1 MKKLLFLLAACGS
14 SSSPTKMDAGKN
26 DAAVD
31 ARPIDTPGPLPD
43 AATMV
48 TLTVKNYLSWCSVSV
63 GGGTASTAAV
73 QTKVVPVST
82 AVPLTA
88 SPASAAFELGPNM
101 WHHVDADTGNT
112 GVPGT
117 VSGTTSSATKTTPST
132 PGSACVWVCCPFT
145 NGTGC
150 DPATIGEQCP

>member
-14 SSSPTKMDAGKN
+14 SSSPSKMDAPAGKM

-31 ARPIDTPGPLPD
+31 SRPIDTPGPLPD

-48 TLTVKNYLSWCSVSV
+48 TLTVKNYLNWCSVSV

-73 QTKVVPVST
+73 QTKIVPVST

-88 SPASAAFELGPNM
+88 SPASTVFELGPNM

-117 VSGTTSSATKTTPST
+117 VSGTTSSATKTTQAT
-132 PGSACVWVCCPFT
+132 PGTACVWVCCPFT
-145 NGTGC
+145 DGTGC
-150 DPATIGEQCP
+150 PTTEQCP

>member
-1 MKKLLFLLAACGS
+1 MARKK
-14 SSSPTKMDAGKN
+14 

-31 ARPIDTPGPLPD
+31 SRPIDAPSNID

-63 GGGTASTAAV
+63 GGGTASTNAV
-73 QTKVVPVST
+73 QTKIVPVST

-88 SPASAAFELGPNM
+88 SPASTVFELGPNM
-101 WHHVDADTGNT
+101 WHHVDADTNNT

-117 VSGTTSSATKTTPST
+117 VNGTTSSATKTTPST
-132 PGSACVWVCCPFT
+132 PGTACVWVCCPFT

-150 DPATIGEQCP
+150 ESTIPDQCP